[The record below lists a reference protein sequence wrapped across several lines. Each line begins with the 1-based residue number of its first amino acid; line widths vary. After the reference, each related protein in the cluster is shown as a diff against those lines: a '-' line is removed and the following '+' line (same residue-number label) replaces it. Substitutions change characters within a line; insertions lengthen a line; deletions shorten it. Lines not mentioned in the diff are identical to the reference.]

1 MVSAFARWV
10 GRFSSWRGSCAA
22 LLVVVVVGLGF
33 GDAATGE
40 ARRDSAYAD
49 PEKPAISYILSD
61 EANVAEFEERFS
73 LSDEDVESVLAA
85 IREEN
90 AALSRVRGESQ
101 QMIESNNGRP
111 REEIEAKIEGSGYDE
126 KLKEAV
132 ARTKSSIERVLPA
145 NRRPEF
151 RAWVD
156 VKWQREREEF
166 NEEPSTY
173 RASSGR
179 TFTVF
184 ATQYIGYTSYEVAL
198 PHRKLKFDGG
208 YEVAIASGG
217 SSWAWAPVKEVGPWN
232 TYDNYWDRRKSRTMW
247 RDLARG
253 LPEAQAA
260 FYNNYNRGRDEF
272 GRKVLNPAGVDLT
285 PAVAREIGLKKYE
298 NAWIYVYM
306 PWVR

>member
-1 MVSAFARWV
+1 MVSVFARWV
-10 GRFSSWRGSCAA
+10 GCFSSWRGSCAA
-22 LLVVVVVGLGF
+22 LLAVVVLGFVF
-33 GDAATGE
+33 GDAAE
-40 ARRDSAYAD
+40 ARRDSIYAD

-73 LSDEDVESVLAA
+73 LSDEDVASVLAA

-90 AALSRVRGESQ
+90 EALSRVHSESQ
-101 QMIESNNGRP
+101 QVIESNKGRT
-111 REEIEAKIEGSGYDE
+111 REQIKAEIEGSGYDE
-126 KLKEAV
+126 GIKEAV

-145 NRRPEF
+145 DRRSEF
-151 RAWVD
+151 KAWVD
-156 VKWQREREEF
+156 AKWQEEREEF
-166 NEEPSTY
+166 NEEPSAY

-208 YEVAIASGG
+208 YDVAISRGG
-217 SSWAWAPVKEVGPWN
+217 SWAWAPVKEVGPWN

-260 FYNNYNRGRDEF
+260 FYNDYNRGRDEF
-272 GRKVLNPAGVDLT
+272 GRKVLNPAGIDLT
-285 PAVAREIGLKKYE
+285 PAAARQIGLKKYE